1 MLMQLYVT
9 ILIIKL
15 FINMRTKTLNRNP
28 KNRINELKSF
38 RKECIEKGISLKD
51 VIKERRLK
59 RLTQDNK

>member
-1 MLMQLYVT
+1 
-9 ILIIKL
+9 
-15 FINMRTKTLNRNP
+15 MRTKTLNRNP